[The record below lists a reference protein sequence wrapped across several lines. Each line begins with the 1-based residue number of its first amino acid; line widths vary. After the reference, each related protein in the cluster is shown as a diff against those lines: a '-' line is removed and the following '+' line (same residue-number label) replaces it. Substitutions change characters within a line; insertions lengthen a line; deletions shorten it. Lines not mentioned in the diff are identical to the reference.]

1 MTPSGPD
8 TAAPRREARFAWLHQ
23 LVTNPLGCTGLVMVI
38 LIVVS
43 AIGADWIAPYDYKAL
58 DVKARFSG
66 PTMAHY
72 FGTDNLGRDTFSR
85 TLYGG
90 RVALSVALIAVSLS
104 LVIGVLLGILAGYGP
119 RRLDNFLLLVF
130 DSVRSFPTIMFALAV
145 ITVVGPSINTVIGVV
160 VVTSVP
166 GYARIARTQTL
177 ALKNTEFILAE
188 RALGAGTGRVMFS
201 HIVPNVIAPLLI
213 LASMDIPVVITIE
226 AGLSFLGLGVKPP
239 TPSWGSILSDG
250 YSFIRDTPWMV
261 VAGGI
266 PLILTT
272 LGFTFLG
279 GSAAG
284 RLRPQAQEGRLM
296 RAGRESVL
304 EVRDLAVEF
313 RTRRGVVRALRH
325 VDLSVARNKV
335 VGIVGE
341 SGCGKS
347 TLINTVLRLLAPNA
361 TVSSGSVYFQGDDVL
376 QMSEDALNG
385 LRGQMVSVVFQDPM
399 TALNPVISVGRQMT
413 DILYRE
419 RRPMAEK
426 RARATEMLRLVGIPD
441 ASHRLDDYPHQFSG
455 GMRQRICIAMAL
467 MMNPALLIADE
478 PTTALDVTL
487 EAQVIHLIRELR
499 KRFECSILFVS
510 HNLGLI
516 AELCDEVVV
525 MYAGEVVEQG
535 EVRDLFH
542 NARHPYTRMLLECDP
557 ARIRDVRPELPT
569 IPGTVPDLID
579 LPAGCIFSPR
589 CPHSFDECT
598 RHAPETYEVHPQ
610 HSARCFLLRDG

>member
-1 MTPSGPD
+1 M
-8 TAAPRREARFAWLHQ
+8 
-23 LVTNPLGCTGLVMVI
+23 
-38 LIVVS
+38 
-43 AIGADWIAPYDYKAL
+43 
-58 DVKARFSG
+58 
-66 PTMAHY
+66 
-72 FGTDNLGRDTFSR
+72 GRGSE
-85 TLYGG
+85 
-90 RVALSVALIAVSLS
+90 SL
-104 LVIGVLLGILAGYGP
+104 
-119 RRLDNFLLLVF
+119 
-130 DSVRSFPTIMFALAV
+130 
-145 ITVVGPSINTVIGVV
+145 
-160 VVTSVP
+160 
-166 GYARIARTQTL
+166 
-177 ALKNTEFILAE
+177 
-188 RALGAGTGRVMFS
+188 
-201 HIVPNVIAPLLI
+201 
-213 LASMDIPVVITIE
+213 
-226 AGLSFLGLGVKPP
+226 
-239 TPSWGSILSDG
+239 
-250 YSFIRDTPWMV
+250 
-261 VAGGI
+261 
-266 PLILTT
+266 
-272 LGFTFLG
+272 
-279 GSAAG
+279 
-284 RLRPQAQEGRLM
+284 
-296 RAGRESVL
+296 L
-304 EVRDLAVEF
+304 EVRDLSVHF
-313 RTRRGVVRALRH
+313 RARRGVVRALRH
-325 VDLSVARNKV
+325 VDLSVARNRV

-361 TVSSGSVYFQGDDVL
+361 TVASGSVCFQGDDVL
-376 QMSEDALNG
+376 EMSDAELDG

-426 RARATEMLRLVGIPD
+426 RARATDMLRLVGIPD
-441 ASHRLDDYPHQFSG
+441 ASHRLGDYPHQFSG

-499 KRFECSILFVS
+499 ARFECSILFVS

-569 IPGTVPDLID
+569 IPGSVPDLID

-589 CPHSFDECT
+589 CPHSFDDCK
-598 RHAPETYEVHPQ
+598 RHAPDTYEVRPQ

>member
-1 MTPSGPD
+1 M
-8 TAAPRREARFAWLHQ
+8 
-23 LVTNPLGCTGLVMVI
+23 
-38 LIVVS
+38 
-43 AIGADWIAPYDYKAL
+43 
-58 DVKARFSG
+58 
-66 PTMAHY
+66 
-72 FGTDNLGRDTFSR
+72 
-85 TLYGG
+85 
-90 RVALSVALIAVSLS
+90 
-104 LVIGVLLGILAGYGP
+104 
-119 RRLDNFLLLVF
+119 
-130 DSVRSFPTIMFALAV
+130 RS
-145 ITVVGPSINTVIGVV
+145 
-160 VVTSVP
+160 
-166 GYARIARTQTL
+166 
-177 ALKNTEFILAE
+177 
-188 RALGAGTGRVMFS
+188 
-201 HIVPNVIAPLLI
+201 
-213 LASMDIPVVITIE
+213 
-226 AGLSFLGLGVKPP
+226 
-239 TPSWGSILSDG
+239 
-250 YSFIRDTPWMV
+250 
-261 VAGGI
+261 
-266 PLILTT
+266 
-272 LGFTFLG
+272 
-279 GSAAG
+279 
-284 RLRPQAQEGRLM
+284 
-296 RAGRESVL
+296 GRESVL
-304 EVRDLAVEF
+304 EVRNLAVEF

-361 TVSSGSVYFQGDDVL
+361 TVSSGSVEFQGDDVL
-376 QMSEDALNG
+376 RMGDDALNR

-419 RRPMAEK
+419 SASMAEK
-426 RARATEMLRLVGIPD
+426 RARATEMLRLVGISDP
-441 ASHRLDDYPHQFSG
+441 SHRLDDYPHQFSG

-478 PTTALDVTL
+478 PTTAPDVTL

-542 NARHPYTRMLLECDP
+542 NASHPYTRMLLECDP

-589 CPHSFDECT
+589 CPHSFDECV
-598 RHAPETYEVHPQ
+598 RQAPDTYEVHPQ

>member
-1 MTPSGPD
+1 MASGH
-8 TAAPRREARFAWLHQ
+8 A
-23 LVTNPLGCTGLVMVI
+23 N
-38 LIVVS
+38 
-43 AIGADWIAPYDYKAL
+43 
-58 DVKARFSG
+58 
-66 PTMAHY
+66 
-72 FGTDNLGRDTFSR
+72 
-85 TLYGG
+85 
-90 RVALSVALIAVSLS
+90 
-104 LVIGVLLGILAGYGP
+104 
-119 RRLDNFLLLVF
+119 
-130 DSVRSFPTIMFALAV
+130 
-145 ITVVGPSINTVIGVV
+145 
-160 VVTSVP
+160 
-166 GYARIARTQTL
+166 
-177 ALKNTEFILAE
+177 
-188 RALGAGTGRVMFS
+188 
-201 HIVPNVIAPLLI
+201 
-213 LASMDIPVVITIE
+213 
-226 AGLSFLGLGVKPP
+226 
-239 TPSWGSILSDG
+239 
-250 YSFIRDTPWMV
+250 
-261 VAGGI
+261 
-266 PLILTT
+266 
-272 LGFTFLG
+272 
-279 GSAAG
+279 
-284 RLRPQAQEGRLM
+284 
-296 RAGRESVL
+296 VL

-313 RTRRGVVRALRH
+313 RTLRGVVRALRH
-325 VDLSVARNKV
+325 VDLDVARNKV

-361 TVSSGSVYFQGDDVL
+361 AVSSGSVSFQGDDVL
-376 QMSEDALNG
+376 RMDDDALNR

-419 RRPMAEK
+419 SGSRADK

-441 ASHRLDDYPHQFSG
+441 AAQRLDDYPHQFSG

-525 MYAGEVVEQG
+525 MYAGEVVERG

-557 ARIRDVRPELPT
+557 ARIRDLRPELPT
-569 IPGTVPDLID
+569 IPGAVPDLID
-579 LPAGCIFSPR
+579 LPPGCIFSPR

-598 RHAPETYEVHPQ
+598 RQAPETYAVHAH
-610 HSARCFLLRDG
+610 HSARCFLLRNA